1 MSDTNNRD
9 DNVLKMHI
17 EKEMKKSYL
26 EYAMTVIVSRALP
39 DVRDGLKPVHRRILY
54 AANELGL
61 TPDKPHRKCA
71 RIVGDVLGK
80 YHPHGDSAVY
90 DAMVRLAQD
99 FSMRYTLIDG
109 HGNFGSIDGDP
120 AAAMRYTEARMS
132 KMAMEMLRDIQ
143 KETVDYRL
151 NFDETLKEPTVL
163 PSRFPNLLVNGSSG
177 IAVGMASSIP
187 PHNLG
192 EVINGTIAFIDNPD
206 ITIPELMKYIKGP
219 DFPTGAII
227 VGKENIKQAY
237 MTGRGFVKVK
247 SKLEIEEMKNG
258 RNRIVITEIPY
269 IVNKARLIEKIA
281 ELVKTKRIDGISD
294 LRDESDREGMRI
306 VVEIKKDYNASI
318 VLKNLYKHTQL
329 QDNFSIINIALVNGE
344 PKVLNLKEMI
354 YYYVMHQRDIVRR
367 RTEYD
372 LKKAE
377 ARAHILEG
385 LRIAID
391 NIEEVI
397 RIIRSSYDNA
407 EINLMN
413 RFNLTDIQAKS
424 IVDMRLRRLQGLER
438 DKIEE
443 EYNQLIKEI
452 NKFKE
457 ILANPYLIDEI
468 IKNELTEIKN
478 NYYDERRT
486 QIENDDDEITTE
498 DLIEEEN
505 VAITI
510 TNFGYIK
517 RLPEDTYKAQK
528 RGGKG
533 ITGLTTREED
543 FVKDLFITSTHD
555 YLLFFTNKGK
565 VYRLKA
571 YEVPEARR
579 QAKGTAVVNLI
590 NLDAGE
596 KVAAIIP
603 IKDFDNKDE
612 YLVLSTKKG
621 IIKKTKLNEFDTS
634 RKSGLMAIK
643 IGEEDELISV
653 NKTDGTKDIL
663 IVTKKGKAIRFSEDD
678 VRETG
683 RISMGVKAITTSK
696 DDELVAML
704 ILDAG
709 NSIDFDSEDDELND
723 ACETDTHEKL
733 ITLTENGFA
742 KMTSTSAY
750 RTQSRAGKGVKTHS
764 INSKTGDIVGA
775 MIISPEND
783 LMIISQVGVIIR
795 MHASDISVTGRD
807 TQGVKAMRLNDG
819 DKVVSLAKLIIEE
832 NDDENT
838 SEEEN

>member
-1 MSDTNNRD
+1 
-9 DNVLKMHI
+9 
-17 EKEMKKSYL
+17 
-26 EYAMTVIVSRALP
+26 
-39 DVRDGLKPVHRRILY
+39 
-54 AANELGL
+54 
-61 TPDKPHRKCA
+61 
-71 RIVGDVLGK
+71 
-80 YHPHGDSAVY
+80 
-90 DAMVRLAQD
+90 LAHD
-99 FSMRYTLIDG
+99 FSLRYPLIDG
-109 HGNFGSIDGDP
+109 HGNFGSVDGDQ

-132 KMAMEMLRDIQ
+132 KMAIELLKDIG

-151 NFDETLKEPTVL
+151 NFDETMKEPVVL

-192 EVINGTIAFIDNPD
+192 EVINGTIALIDNPD

-227 VGKENIKQAY
+227 VGKDNIKNAY

-258 RNRIVITEIPY
+258 KNRIVVTEIPY
-269 IVNKARLIEKIA
+269 VVNKARLIEKIA
-281 ELVKTKRIDGISD
+281 ELVKDKRIDGISD

-306 VVEIKKDYNASI
+306 VIEIKKDYNANI
-318 VLKNLYKHTQL
+318 VLNNLYKHTQL
-329 QDNFSIINIALVNGE
+329 QDNFTIIMIALVDGE

-354 YYYVMHQRDIVRR
+354 YHYVEHQRVIIRR

-372 LKKAE
+372 LSKAE

-391 NIEEVI
+391 NIDEVI
-397 RIIRSSYDNA
+397 KIIRSSYDNA
-407 EINLMN
+407 EQNLMD
-413 RFNLTDIQAKS
+413 RFNLSEIQAKS

-438 DKIEE
+438 EKLEE
-443 EYNQLIKEI
+443 EYEELIKMI
-452 NKFKE
+452 NRFRE
-457 ILANPYLIDEI
+457 ILENAYLIDEI
-468 IKNELTEIKN
+468 IKTELTEIKN
-478 NYYDERRT
+478 SYYDERRT
-486 QIENDDDEITTE
+486 QITHDEDEINVE

-555 YLLFFTNKGK
+555 YLMFFTNKGK
-565 VYRLKA
+565 VYRMKA

-603 IKDFDNKDE
+603 MRDFSNDEE
-612 YLVLSTKKG
+612 YLILSTKKG

-634 RKSGLMAIK
+634 RKSGLLAIK
-643 IGEEDELISV
+643 IADDDELISV
-653 NKTDGTKDIL
+653 NKTDGTKDVL

-683 RISMGVKAITTSK
+683 RISMGVKAISTSK

-704 ILDAG
+704 ILDGDNLPEITEEEEINEEA
-709 NSIDFDSEDDELND
+709 IP
-723 ACETDTHEKL
+723 ETREKL
-733 ITLTENGFA
+733 ITLTENGFG
-742 KMTSTSAY
+742 KMTSTTAY
-750 RTQSRAGKGVKTHS
+750 RKQARAGKGVKTHN
-764 INSKTGDIVGA
+764 INEKTGDIVGA
-775 MIISPEND
+775 MIIEPEND
-783 LMIISQVGVIIR
+783 LMIISQVGSIIR

-807 TQGVKAMRLNDG
+807 TQGVKAMRLNEG
-819 DKVVSLAKLIIEE
+819 DKVVSLAKLIREDV
-832 NDDENT
+832 DD
-838 SEEEN
+838 SEEEEV

>member
-1 MSDTNNRD
+1 MSDLENKND
-9 DNVLKMHI
+9 GILQMHI
-17 EKEMKKSYL
+17 EKEMQKSYL
-26 EYAMTVIVSRALP
+26 DYAMTVIVSRALP

-54 AANELGL
+54 AASELGL

-80 YHPHGDSAVY
+80 YHPHGDTAVY

-99 FSMRYTLIDG
+99 FSLRYPLIDG
-109 HGNFGSIDGDP
+109 HGNFGSVDGDQ

-132 KMAMEMLRDIQ
+132 KMAIEILRDIG

-151 NFDETLKEPTVL
+151 NFDETMKEPVVL

-192 EVINGTIAFIDNPD
+192 EVINGTIALIDNPD

-227 VGKENIKQAY
+227 VGKDNIKNAY

-258 RNRIVITEIPY
+258 KNRIVVSEIPY
-269 IVNKARLIEKIA
+269 VVNKARLIEKIA
-281 ELVKTKRIDGISD
+281 ELVKDKKLDGISD

-306 VVEIKKDYNASI
+306 VIEIKKDYNANI
-318 VLKNLYKHTQL
+318 VLNNLYKHTQL
-329 QDNFSIINIALVNGE
+329 QDNFSIIMIALVDGE
-344 PKVLNLKEMI
+344 PKVLNLKEML
-354 YYYVMHQRDIVRR
+354 YHYVEHQRVIIRR

-372 LKKAE
+372 LSKAE

-391 NIEEVI
+391 NIDEVI
-397 RIIRSSYDNA
+397 KIIRTSYDNA
-407 EINLMN
+407 EQNLMD
-413 RFNLTDIQAKS
+413 RFNLSEIQAKS

-438 DKIEE
+438 EKLEE
-443 EYNQLIKEI
+443 EYAELIKMI

-468 IKNELTEIKN
+468 IKTELTEIKN
-478 NYYDERRT
+478 SYYDERRT
-486 QIENDDDEITTE
+486 QITHDEDEINVE

-555 YLLFFTNKGK
+555 YLMFFTNKGK
-565 VYRLKA
+565 VYRIKA

-603 IKDFDNKDE
+603 MRDFSNDEE
-612 YLVLSTKKG
+612 YLILSTKKG
-621 IIKKTKLNEFDTS
+621 IIKKTKLTEFDTS
-634 RKSGLMAIK
+634 RKSGLLAIK
-643 IGEEDELISV
+643 IAEDDELISV
-653 NKTDGTKDIL
+653 NKTDGTKDVL

-683 RISMGVKAITTSK
+683 RISMGVKAISTSK

-704 ILDAG
+704 ILDG
-709 NSIDFDSEDDELND
+709 DSLPEIAEEDEINEE
-723 ACETDTHEKL
+723 AIPETREKL
-733 ITLTENGFA
+733 ITLTENGFG
-742 KMTSTSAY
+742 KMTSTTAY
-750 RTQSRAGKGVKTHS
+750 RRQARAGKGVKTHN
-764 INSKTGDIVGA
+764 ITDKTGDIVGA
-775 MIISPEND
+775 MIIEPEND
-783 LMIISQVGVIIR
+783 LMIISQIGSIIR

-819 DKVVSLAKLIIEE
+819 DKVVSLAKLVR
-832 NDDENT
+832 DEVD
-838 SEEEN
+838 SEEEV